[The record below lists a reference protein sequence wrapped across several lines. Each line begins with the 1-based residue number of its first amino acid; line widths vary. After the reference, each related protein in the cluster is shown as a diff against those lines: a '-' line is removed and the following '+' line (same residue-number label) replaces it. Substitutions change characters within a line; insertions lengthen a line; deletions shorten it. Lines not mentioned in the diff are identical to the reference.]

1 MENRKLNLT
10 VVEYADQRVMTT
22 KQLAEVFGTD
32 KKNIQNNFTRN
43 KGRFVEGRDYYYLE
57 GDDLKRFFE
66 SFYQSN
72 FNNRH
77 NDVNKQDMLCSTDS
91 GSQTD
96 LRTQH
101 NSFGNIQKIRNLIL
115 YTERGA
121 NRHAKILDT
130 DEAWKQFDYIEE
142 VYFRVKHDLLP
153 NKKRYDAS
161 RYENKRK
168 PNRNYVDRDM
178 VDSLLDSVN
187 NLSKVVDKQVAMIDK
202 MIALSSESAHTQA
215 IKVEQPEIKNSEQ
228 DEASDNAD
236 ANRRLITEKIENEK
250 FANLVR
256 SKISTLSSLNAKPF
270 MVNIK
275 NSYDCLRGKG
285 ISLNSLKKEYMAQKG
300 LGTISMLAFISNCN
314 NQALKN
320 KYVETLDQ
328 MIERASK

>member
-22 KQLAEVFGTD
+22 KQLAEVFGTTA
-32 KKNIQNNFTRN
+32 NGIRNNFAHN
-43 KGRFVEGRDYYYLE
+43 KDRFVEGRDYYNLE
-57 GDDLKRFFE
+57 GEDLKAFFD
-66 SFYQSN
+66 SFYKSY
-72 FNNRH
+72 NNKR
-77 NDVNKQDMLCSTDS
+77 NDEQKQDMLCINNIDS
-91 GSQTD
+91 QSGLCNQ
-96 LRTQH
+96 Q
-101 NSFGNIQKIRNLIL
+101 NQFGNIQKIRNLIL

-202 MIALSSESAHTQA
+202 MIALSSESGHTQT

-228 DEASDNAD
+228 DEASANTDT
-236 ANRRLITEKIENEK
+236 NRRLITEKIENEK

-314 NQALKN
+314 NQALKS

>member
-32 KKNIQNNFTRN
+32 TKNIRNNFSYN
-43 KGRFVEGRDYYYLE
+43 KDRFVEGRDYYFLE
-57 GDDLKRFFE
+57 GEDLQAFFK
-66 SFYQSN
+66 SFYESQ
-72 FNNRH
+72 
-77 NDVNKQDMLCSTDS
+77 DNKQSGGDMQNNLCAKNF
-91 GSQTD
+91 GSQNN
-96 LRTQH
+96 LCNTQ
-101 NSFGNIQKIRNLIL
+101 NQFGNIQKIRNLIL

-121 NRHAKILDT
+121 NRHAKILNT

-202 MIALSSESAHTQA
+202 MIALSGESVHTQT

-228 DEASDNAD
+228 DEASANTDT
-236 ANRRLITEKIENEK
+236 NRRLITEKIENEK

-270 MVNIK
+270 MVKIK

-300 LGTISMLAFISNCN
+300 LGAISMLAFISNCN
-314 NQALKN
+314 NQALKS

>member
-22 KQLAEVFGTD
+22 KQLAEVFGTTSE
-32 KKNIQNNFTRN
+32 NIKRNYSRN
-43 KGRFVEGRDYYYLE
+43 KDRFIEGRDYYYLE
-57 GDDLKRFFE
+57 GDDLRLFFE
-66 SFYQSN
+66 SFFSKY
-72 FNNRH
+72 
-77 NDVNKQDMLCSTDS
+77 NKEEKEPYNQLNLQVTNSPLQNVLQDQQKM
-91 GSQTD
+91 
-96 LRTQH
+96 
-101 NSFGNIQKIRNLIL
+101 FGNIPKIRHLIL

-202 MIALSSESAHTQA
+202 MIALSSESVHVQP

-228 DEASDNAD
+228 DEASANTDT
-236 ANRRLITEKIENEK
+236 NRRLITEKIENEK

-314 NQALKN
+314 NQALKS

>member
-22 KQLAEVFGTD
+22 KQLAEVFGTTSE
-32 KKNIQNNFTRN
+32 NIKRNYSRN
-43 KGRFVEGRDYYYLE
+43 KDRFIEGRDYYYLE
-57 GDDLKRFFE
+57 GDDLRLFFE
-66 SFYQSN
+66 SFFSKY
-72 FNNRH
+72 
-77 NDVNKQDMLCSTDS
+77 NKEEKEPYNQLNLQVTNSPLQNGLQDQQKM
-91 GSQTD
+91 
-96 LRTQH
+96 
-101 NSFGNIQKIRNLIL
+101 FGNIPKIRHLIL

-202 MIALSSESAHTQA
+202 MIALSGESGHTQA

-228 DEASDNAD
+228 DEAPANTDT
-236 ANRRLITEKIENEK
+236 NRRLITERIENEK

-314 NQALKN
+314 NQALKS

>member
-1 MENRKLNLT
+1 MENRKLKLT

-22 KQLAEVFGTD
+22 KQLAEVFGTTSE
-32 KKNIQNNFTRN
+32 NIKRNYSRN
-43 KGRFVEGRDYYYLE
+43 KDRFIEGRDYYYLE
-57 GDDLKRFFE
+57 GDDLRLFFE
-66 SFYQSN
+66 SFFSKY
-72 FNNRH
+72 
-77 NDVNKQDMLCSTDS
+77 NKEEKEPYNQLNLQGTISHLQNGLQDQQKM
-91 GSQTD
+91 
-96 LRTQH
+96 
-101 NSFGNIQKIRNLIL
+101 FGNIPKIRHLIL

-153 NKKRYDAS
+153 NKKRCDAS

-202 MIALSSESAHTQA
+202 MIALSGESGHTQT

-228 DEASDNAD
+228 DEASANTDT
-236 ANRRLITEKIENEK
+236 NRRLITEKIENEK

-314 NQALKN
+314 NQALKS

>member
-32 KKNIQNNFTRN
+32 PQNIRENFKRN
-43 KGRFVEGRDYYYLE
+43 KDRFIDGRDYYYLE
-57 GDDLKRFFE
+57 GDDLKSFFE
-66 SFYQSN
+66 SFYKSHSN
-72 FNNRH
+72 PQQNV
-77 NDVNKQDMLCSTDS
+77 DNKQDMLCITN
-91 GSQTD
+91 GYAQTD
-96 LRTQH
+96 LCKQQNH
-101 NSFGNIQKIRNLIL
+101 FGNIKKIRNLIL

-142 VYFRVKHDLLP
+142 VYFRVKHNLLP

-202 MIALSSESAHTQA
+202 MIALSSESVHVQP
-215 IKVEQPEIKNSEQ
+215 IKTEQPEIKNSEQ
-228 DEASDNAD
+228 DEASANTD

-314 NQALKN
+314 NQALKS

>member
-22 KQLAEVFGTD
+22 KQLAEVFGTTSE
-32 KKNIQNNFTRN
+32 NIKRNYSRN
-43 KGRFVEGRDYYYLE
+43 KDRFIEGRDYYYLE
-57 GDDLKRFFE
+57 GDDLRLFFE
-66 SFYQSN
+66 SFFSKY
-72 FNNRH
+72 
-77 NDVNKQDMLCSTDS
+77 NKEEKEPYNQLNLQVTNSPLQNGLQDQQKM
-91 GSQTD
+91 
-96 LRTQH
+96 
-101 NSFGNIQKIRNLIL
+101 FGNIPKIRHLIL

-142 VYFRVKHDLLP
+142 VYFRVKHYLLP

-161 RYENKRK
+161 RYVNKRK

-314 NQALKN
+314 NQALKS

>member
-22 KQLAEVFGTD
+22 KQLAEVFGTTSE
-32 KKNIQNNFTRN
+32 NIKRNYSRN
-43 KGRFVEGRDYYYLE
+43 KDRFIEGRDYYYLE
-57 GDDLKRFFE
+57 GDDLRLFFE
-66 SFYQSN
+66 SFFSKY
-72 FNNRH
+72 
-77 NDVNKQDMLCSTDS
+77 NKEEKEPYNQLNLQVTNSPLQNGLQDQQKM
-91 GSQTD
+91 
-96 LRTQH
+96 
-101 NSFGNIQKIRNLIL
+101 FGNIPKIRHLIL

-202 MIALSSESAHTQA
+202 MIALSSESVHTQA

-236 ANRRLITEKIENEK
+236 TNRRLITEKIENEK

>member
-22 KQLAEVFGTD
+22 KQLAEVFGTTSE
-32 KKNIQNNFTRN
+32 NIKRNYSRN
-43 KGRFVEGRDYYYLE
+43 KDRFIEGRDYYYLE
-57 GDDLKRFFE
+57 GDDLRLFFE
-66 SFYQSN
+66 SFFSKY
-72 FNNRH
+72 
-77 NDVNKQDMLCSTDS
+77 NKEEKEPYNQLNLQVTNSPLQNGLQDQQKM
-91 GSQTD
+91 
-96 LRTQH
+96 
-101 NSFGNIQKIRNLIL
+101 FGNIPKIRHLIL

-202 MIALSSESAHTQA
+202 MIALSGESGHTQA

-228 DEASDNAD
+228 DEAPANTDT
-236 ANRRLITEKIENEK
+236 NRRLITEKIENEK

-314 NQALKN
+314 NQALKS

>member
-22 KQLAEVFGTD
+22 KQLAEVFGTTSE
-32 KKNIQNNFTRN
+32 NIKRNYSRN
-43 KGRFVEGRDYYYLE
+43 KDRFIEGRDYYYLE
-57 GDDLKRFFE
+57 GDDLRLFFE
-66 SFYQSN
+66 SFFSKY
-72 FNNRH
+72 
-77 NDVNKQDMLCSTDS
+77 NKEEKEPYNQLNLQVTNSPLQNGLQDQQKM
-91 GSQTD
+91 
-96 LRTQH
+96 
-101 NSFGNIQKIRNLIL
+101 FGNIPKIRHLIL

-202 MIALSSESAHTQA
+202 MIALSSDSVHTQA
-215 IKVEQPEIKNSEQ
+215 IKVEQLEIKNSEQ

-314 NQALKN
+314 NQALKS

>member
-22 KQLAEVFGTD
+22 KQLAEVFGTTSE
-32 KKNIQNNFTRN
+32 NIKRNYSRN
-43 KGRFVEGRDYYYLE
+43 KDRFIEGRDYYYLE
-57 GDDLKRFFE
+57 GDDLRLFFE
-66 SFYQSN
+66 SFFSKY
-72 FNNRH
+72 
-77 NDVNKQDMLCSTDS
+77 NKEEKEPYNQLNLQVTNSPLQNGLQDQQKM
-91 GSQTD
+91 
-96 LRTQH
+96 
-101 NSFGNIQKIRNLIL
+101 FGNIPKIRHLIL

-202 MIALSSESAHTQA
+202 MIALSSESVHTQT

-228 DEASDNAD
+228 DEASANTDI
-236 ANRRLITEKIENEK
+236 NRRLITEKIENEK

-314 NQALKN
+314 NQALKS

>member
-32 KKNIQNNFTRN
+32 TKNIRNNFSYN
-43 KGRFVEGRDYYYLE
+43 KDRFVEGRDYYFLE
-57 GDDLKRFFE
+57 GEDLQAFFK
-66 SFYQSN
+66 SFYESQ
-72 FNNRH
+72 
-77 NDVNKQDMLCSTDS
+77 DNKQSGGDMQNNLCAKNF
-91 GSQTD
+91 GSQNN
-96 LRTQH
+96 LYNTQ
-101 NSFGNIQKIRNLIL
+101 NQFGNIQKIRNLIL

-121 NRHAKILDT
+121 NRHAKILNT

-314 NQALKN
+314 NQALKS

>member
-32 KKNIQNNFTRN
+32 TKNIRNNFSYN
-43 KGRFVEGRDYYYLE
+43 KDRFVEGRDYYFLE
-57 GDDLKRFFE
+57 GEDLQAFFK
-66 SFYQSN
+66 SFYESQ
-72 FNNRH
+72 
-77 NDVNKQDMLCSTDS
+77 DNKQSGGDTQNNLCAKNF
-91 GSQTD
+91 GSQNN
-96 LRTQH
+96 LCNTQ
-101 NSFGNIQKIRNLIL
+101 NQFGNIQKIRNLIL

-121 NRHAKILDT
+121 NRHAKILNT

-153 NKKRYDAS
+153 NKKRYDAI

-215 IKVEQPEIKNSEQ
+215 IKVEQLEIKNSEQ

-314 NQALKN
+314 NQALKS

>member
-22 KQLAEVFGTD
+22 KQLAEVFGTTSE
-32 KKNIQNNFTRN
+32 NIKRNYSRN
-43 KGRFVEGRDYYYLE
+43 KDRFIEGRDYYYLE
-57 GDDLKRFFE
+57 GDDLRLFFE
-66 SFYQSN
+66 SFFSKY
-72 FNNRH
+72 
-77 NDVNKQDMLCSTDS
+77 NKEEKEPYNQLNLQVTNSPLQNGLQDQQKM
-91 GSQTD
+91 
-96 LRTQH
+96 
-101 NSFGNIQKIRNLIL
+101 FGNIPKIRHLIL

-202 MIALSSESAHTQA
+202 MIALSGESGHTQT

-228 DEASDNAD
+228 DEASANTDT
-236 ANRRLITEKIENEK
+236 NRRLITEKIENEK

-314 NQALKN
+314 NQALKS

>member
-32 KKNIQNNFTRN
+32 TKNIRNNFSYN
-43 KGRFVEGRDYYYLE
+43 KDRFVEGRDYYFLE
-57 GDDLKRFFE
+57 GEDLQAFFKCFYE
-66 SFYQSN
+66 SQ
-72 FNNRH
+72 
-77 NDVNKQDMLCSTDS
+77 DNKQSGGDMQNNLCAKNF
-91 GSQTD
+91 GSQNN
-96 LRTQH
+96 LCNTQ
-101 NSFGNIQKIRNLIL
+101 NQFGNIQKIRNLIL

-121 NRHAKILDT
+121 NRHAKILNT

-202 MIALSSESAHTQA
+202 MIALSGESGHTQT

-228 DEASDNAD
+228 DESSANTDT
-236 ANRRLITEKIENEK
+236 NRRLITEKIENEK

-314 NQALKN
+314 NQALKS

>member
-32 KKNIQNNFTRN
+32 TKNIRNNFSYN
-43 KGRFVEGRDYYYLE
+43 KDRFVEGRDYYFLE
-57 GDDLKRFFE
+57 GEDLQAFFKCFYE
-66 SFYQSN
+66 SQ
-72 FNNRH
+72 
-77 NDVNKQDMLCSTDS
+77 DNKQSGGDMQNNLCAKNF
-91 GSQTD
+91 GSQNN
-96 LRTQH
+96 LCNTQ
-101 NSFGNIQKIRNLIL
+101 NQFGNIQKIRNLIL

-121 NRHAKILDT
+121 NRHAKILNT

-202 MIALSSESAHTQA
+202 MIALSGESGHTQT

-228 DEASDNAD
+228 DEASANTDT
-236 ANRRLITEKIENEK
+236 NRRLITEKIENEK

-314 NQALKN
+314 NQALKS